1 MLRLI
6 IAPHAARAMDPHP
19 WETAR
24 LPSSSNARALIVQA
38 PALGSVHRL
47 EAVEYHAAVRVIR

>member
-6 IAPHAARAMDPHP
+6 IAPHAARAMDPHQR
-19 WETAR
+19 ETAR
-24 LPSSSNARALIVQA
+24 LPSSSNTKALIVQA

-47 EAVEYHAAVRVIR
+47 EAVEYYAAVRVIR